1 MPLYFHCP
9 CRTKKFDVAQLMRV
23 HVVTPKAPV
32 NVSLDPKVRTG
43 ERDYVFVLGLPEP
56 PKLTQSAYWIL
67 RLPYIYQGDEGP
79 IQPPTEVTAAN
90 ALSFGCLMAGMFG
103 VSEVEA
109 DD

>member
-1 MPLYFHCP
+1 MPLYFPCP

-43 ERDYVFVLGLPEP
+43 DGDYVFILGSV
-56 PKLTQSAYWIL
+56 PKLTQSAYWML
-67 RLPYIYQGDEGP
+67 RLPYVYEGDDGP
-79 IQPPTEVTAAN
+79 IPTPTEITATN
-90 ALSFGCLMAGMFG
+90 ALSYGCLMAGMFG